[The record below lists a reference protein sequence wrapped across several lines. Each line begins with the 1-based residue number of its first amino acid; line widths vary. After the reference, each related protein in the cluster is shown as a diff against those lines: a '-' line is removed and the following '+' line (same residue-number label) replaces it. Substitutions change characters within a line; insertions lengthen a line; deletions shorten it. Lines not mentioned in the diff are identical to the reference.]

1 MVLSVTD
8 LGSDK
13 TALGLEIKEVRVCQV
28 YPLPCSAHTGDCESC
43 VELIPCSNNLQ
54 VSLGPSSGVC
64 TSLW

>member
-13 TALGLEIKEVRVCQV
+13 APLGLEIREVWVCQV

-54 VSLGPSSGVC
+54 VGTLV
-64 TSLW
+64 